1 MTKLIPT
8 GDCWCGCGLRASRGA
23 FFAPGH
29 DKRAESAVIKVE
41 YGTVPDF
48 LEKHGFGQM
57 GKIRRENSSGSKKAV
72 ASTSRTW
79 CSSQLGK
86 GLA

>member
-8 GDCWCGCGLRASRGA
+8 GDCWCGCGHPASRGA
-23 FFAPGH
+23 FFAQGH

-48 LEKHGFGQM
+48 LEKHGFGPN
-57 GKIRRENSSGSKKAV
+57 GKNPSRELERFQQGGGEY
-72 ASTSRTW
+72 
-79 CSSQLGK
+79 L
-86 GLA
+86 